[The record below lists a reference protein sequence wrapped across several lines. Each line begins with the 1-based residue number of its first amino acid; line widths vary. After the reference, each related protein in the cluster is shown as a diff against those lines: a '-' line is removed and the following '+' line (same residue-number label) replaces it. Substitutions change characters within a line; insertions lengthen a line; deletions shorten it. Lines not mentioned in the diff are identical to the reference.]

1 MADLA
6 SASNPKSASDG
17 AHVNGHL
24 VNGVE
29 AATMNSHSP
38 PVSTAASGAAPMGPP
53 PPGSGPPNGQPAT
66 SEPYSYNYPVAQKPP
81 NQHAHPPAPY
91 NNGAERPPG
100 PQDPGSGVPPPGTP
114 TLNSLLQ
121 GRHPRPQHPG
131 PPHPGH
137 GYGPPVHPG
146 GHHGPPPGQAPGGY
160 PPPPGWDPNYYRHV
174 RLFYKIRQFDVFF
187 HLNVVIRRE
196 KWHGS
201 KIRQFVV

>member
-1 MADLA
+1 MKSAGNYNINSRMADLA

-24 VNGVE
+24 VNGIE
-29 AATMNSHSP
+29 AASMNSHSP
-38 PVSTAASGAAPMGPP
+38 PVSTAASGAPMGPP
-53 PPGSGPPNGQPAT
+53 GGPPNGQPAT

-81 NQHAHPPAPY
+81 NQHAHPPGSPY

-100 PQDPGSGVPPPGTP
+100 PGSDGSGVPPPGTP

-121 GRHPRPQHPG
+121 GRHPRPHHPG
-131 PPHPGH
+131 PHPGH
-137 GYGPPVHPG
+137 GYGPPGHPG

-174 RLFYKIRQFDVFF
+174 RFLQNSSI
-187 HLNVVIRRE
+187 
-196 KWHGS
+196 
-201 KIRQFVV
+201 